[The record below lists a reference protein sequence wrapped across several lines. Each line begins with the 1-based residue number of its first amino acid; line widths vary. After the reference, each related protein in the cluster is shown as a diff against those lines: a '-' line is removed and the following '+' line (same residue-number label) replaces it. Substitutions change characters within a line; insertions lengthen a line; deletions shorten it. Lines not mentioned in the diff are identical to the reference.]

1 MRILFPASLL
11 GLMIVCVSLGRTDS
25 SKTLPSNSPPTASRN
40 DAATTQDRLRREFEE
55 LKQSLLRL
63 KQRLEISPRPE
74 DKARALA
81 IDAALAMVA
90 KQGTDGKF
98 TTLVKSLRQT
108 DAFSNLD
115 TMQQVMN
122 RNQELREDLRKLI
135 EILAKDN
142 REDQLRKE
150 KEDALKTLEK
160 LREIIGKQERV
171 KANTDLGKAA
181 KEDLAKAQKKISD
194 QTKELAGS
202 KESKSGKDAK
212 DSKDKDGKD
221 KDSKDGK
228 DKDGK
233 DKDGKDKDG
242 KDKDGKDKDGKD
254 KDGKDKDG
262 KDKDGK
268 AKDGKDK
275 DGKAKDGKSGESKPG
290 QGNPDEDKKSEE
302 SPPPESGEQAQA
314 KKQIKEA
321 TKDQDKAEDKIKK
334 GDNPGASQDQQQAL
348 DKLKQAQ
355 KKLEDL
361 LQQLRE
367 EELKQML
374 AKLQARCEK
383 LLNMQIAVK
392 TSTEELDKAIAALS
406 TKKPGRA
413 EDQRGLELG
422 DAEDAIVREATAA
435 ITLIEQEGSAIAFA
449 EVFGQVR
456 TDMILV
462 SGKLKKTEVGEITQG
477 VETEIIDT
485 LKEMIGAL
493 KKARQD
499 QKPKPKPSEAG
510 KEGESNPNND
520 QRLLD
525 QIAELK
531 MVRSMQARLNQRT
544 VVYGKQ
550 LNGEQPSNATG
561 SKERDRIES
570 LRKDL
575 FDLGQRQVKITKV
588 TRDMA
593 LGRNKAQ

>member
-135 EILAKDN
+135 EILARDN

-171 KANTDLGKAA
+171 KANTDLGKVA

-212 DSKDKDGKD
+212 DGKDKDGN
-221 KDSKDGK
+221 

-242 KDKDGKDKDGKD
+242 KD
-254 KDGKDKDG
+254 
-262 KDKDGK
+262 
-268 AKDGKDK
+268 KDGKDK

-302 SPPPESGEQAQA
+302 SPPQESGEQAQA
-314 KKQIKEA
+314 KKQIKDA

>member
-171 KANTDLGKAA
+171 KANTDLGKVA

-212 DSKDKDGKD
+212 DGKDKDGN
-221 KDSKDGK
+221 

-254 KDGKDKDG
+254 KDG
-262 KDKDGK
+262 
-268 AKDGKDK
+268 
-275 DGKAKDGKSGESKPG
+275 GKAKDGKSGESKPG

-302 SPPPESGEQAQA
+302 SPPQESGEQAQA
-314 KKQIKEA
+314 KKQIKDA

>member
-212 DSKDKDGKD
+212 DSKD
-221 KDSKDGK
+221 
-228 DKDGK
+228 
-233 DKDGKDKDG
+233 
-242 KDKDGKDKDGKD
+242 
-254 KDGKDKDG
+254 
-262 KDKDGK
+262 
-268 AKDGKDK
+268 KDGKDK

>member
-181 KEDLAKAQKKISD
+181 KEDLAKAQKKVSD

-212 DSKDKDGKD
+212 DGKDKDGN
-221 KDSKDGK
+221 

-254 KDGKDKDG
+254 
-262 KDKDGK
+262 
-268 AKDGKDK
+268 KDGKDK

>member
-25 SKTLPSNSPPTASRN
+25 SKTLPSNSSPTASRN

-181 KEDLAKAQKKISD
+181 KEDLAKAQKKVSD

-202 KESKSGKDAK
+202 KESKSGKDA
-212 DSKDKDGKD
+212 
-221 KDSKDGK
+221 KDGK

-262 KDKDGK
+262 KD
-268 AKDGKDK
+268 KDGKDK

>member
-212 DSKDKDGKD
+212 DGKD
-221 KDSKDGK
+221 KDS
-228 DKDGK
+228 KDGK

>member
-11 GLMIVCVSLGRTDS
+11 GLLIVWVSFGRTDS
-25 SKTLPSNSPPTASRN
+25 SKTLPPNSSSSTNRN
-40 DAATTQDRLRREFEE
+40 EAATTQDRLRREFDE

-63 KQRLEISPRPE
+63 KQRLELSPRPE
-74 DKARALA
+74 DKSRAHA
-81 IDAALAMVA
+81 IEAALALVA
-90 KQGTDGKF
+90 RQGTDGKF
-98 TTLVKSLRQT
+98 TTLVKNLRQS
-108 DAFSNLD
+108 DAFANLD

-181 KEDLAKAQKKISD
+181 KEDLIKAQKKVSD

-202 KESKSGKDAK
+202 KASKSGKDLP
-212 DSKDKDGKD
+212 
-221 KDSKDGK
+221 DGK

-233 DKDGKDKDG
+233 DKDVKEGGKEGG
-242 KDKDGKDKDGKD
+242 KP
-254 KDGKDKDG
+254 
-262 KDKDGK
+262 
-268 AKDGKDK
+268 
-275 DGKAKDGKSGESKPG
+275 KDGKSGESKPG
-290 QGNPDEDKKSEE
+290 QSNPPEDKKPDE
-302 SPPPESGEQAQA
+302 SAPNESGEQAQA

-355 KKLEDL
+355 KKLEEL

-392 TSTEELDKAIAALS
+392 TSTEELDKAIGSLS

-435 ITLIEQEGSAIAFA
+435 ITLIEQEGTAIAFA

-462 SGKLKKTEVGEITQG
+462 AGKLKKTEVGEITQG

-499 QKPKPKPSEAG
+499 QKPKPKPNEAG
-510 KEGESNPNND
+510 KGGESNPNND

-531 MVRSMQARLNQRT
+531 MVRSLQARLNQRT

-550 LNGEQPSNATG
+550 LNGEQPSTSTD
-561 SKERDRIES
+561 SKEQERIET
-570 LRKDL
+570 LRRDL

>member
-11 GLMIVCVSLGRTDS
+11 GLLIVCVSLGRTDS

-40 DAATTQDRLRREFEE
+40 DEATTQDRLRREFEE

-181 KEDLAKAQKKISD
+181 KEDLAKAQKKVSD
-194 QTKELAGS
+194 QTKELAGA

-212 DSKDKDGKD
+212 DGKGKEGKDKEGKD

-242 KDKDGKDKDGKD
+242 KDKDGKDKDGK
-254 KDGKDKDG
+254 
-262 KDKDGK
+262 
-268 AKDGKDK
+268 
-275 DGKAKDGKSGESKPG
+275 SGESKPG
-290 QGNPDEDKKSEE
+290 QGNPNEDKKSEE

-550 LNGEQPSNATG
+550 LNGEQPSNATD
-561 SKERDRIES
+561 SKERERIES

>member
-212 DSKDKDGKD
+212 DSKDKD
-221 KDSKDGK
+221 KDGK

-254 KDGKDKDG
+254 
-262 KDKDGK
+262 
-268 AKDGKDK
+268 KDGKDK

>member
-212 DSKDKDGKD
+212 DSKDKD
-221 KDSKDGK
+221 
-228 DKDGK
+228 
-233 DKDGKDKDG
+233 KDGKDKDG

-268 AKDGKDK
+268 AKDGK
-275 DGKAKDGKSGESKPG
+275 SGESKPG

-302 SPPPESGEQAQA
+302 SPPQESGEQAQA

>member
-181 KEDLAKAQKKISD
+181 KEDLAKAQKKVSD

-212 DSKDKDGKD
+212 D
-221 KDSKDGK
+221 GK

-233 DKDGKDKDG
+233 D
-242 KDKDGKDKDGKD
+242 
-254 KDGKDKDG
+254 
-262 KDKDGK
+262 
-268 AKDGKDK
+268 
-275 DGKAKDGKSGESKPG
+275 
-290 QGNPDEDKKSEE
+290 
-302 SPPPESGEQAQA
+302 
-314 KKQIKEA
+314 
-321 TKDQDKAEDKIKK
+321 
-334 GDNPGASQDQQQAL
+334 
-348 DKLKQAQ
+348 
-355 KKLEDL
+355 
-361 LQQLRE
+361 
-367 EELKQML
+367 
-374 AKLQARCEK
+374 
-383 LLNMQIAVK
+383 
-392 TSTEELDKAIAALS
+392 
-406 TKKPGRA
+406 
-413 EDQRGLELG
+413 
-422 DAEDAIVREATAA
+422 
-435 ITLIEQEGSAIAFA
+435 
-449 EVFGQVR
+449 
-456 TDMILV
+456 
-462 SGKLKKTEVGEITQG
+462 
-477 VETEIIDT
+477 
-485 LKEMIGAL
+485 
-493 KKARQD
+493 
-499 QKPKPKPSEAG
+499 
-510 KEGESNPNND
+510 
-520 QRLLD
+520 
-525 QIAELK
+525 
-531 MVRSMQARLNQRT
+531 
-544 VVYGKQ
+544 
-550 LNGEQPSNATG
+550 
-561 SKERDRIES
+561 
-570 LRKDL
+570 
-575 FDLGQRQVKITKV
+575 
-588 TRDMA
+588 
-593 LGRNKAQ
+593 

>member
-212 DSKDKDGKD
+212 DGKDKDGN
-221 KDSKDGK
+221 

-254 KDGKDKDG
+254 
-262 KDKDGK
+262 
-268 AKDGKDK
+268 KDGKDK

>member
-212 DSKDKDGKD
+212 D
-221 KDSKDGK
+221 GK

-242 KDKDGKDKDGKD
+242 KDKDSKDGKD
-254 KDGKDKDG
+254 
-262 KDKDGK
+262 
-268 AKDGKDK
+268 KDGKDK

-406 TKKPGRA
+406 TKKLGRA

>member
-181 KEDLAKAQKKISD
+181 KEDLAKAQKKVSD

-212 DSKDKDGKD
+212 DGKD
-221 KDSKDGK
+221 KDGK

-268 AKDGKDK
+268 AKDGK
-275 DGKAKDGKSGESKPG
+275 SGESNPG

>member
-212 DSKDKDGKD
+212 DSKDKD
-221 KDSKDGK
+221 KDGK

-254 KDGKDKDG
+254 KDGKD
-262 KDKDGK
+262 
-268 AKDGKDK
+268 KDGKDK

>member
-212 DSKDKDGKD
+212 DSKDKD
-221 KDSKDGK
+221 KDGK

-242 KDKDGKDKDGKD
+242 KDKDGKDKDS
-254 KDGKDKDG
+254 KDGKD
-262 KDKDGK
+262 
-268 AKDGKDK
+268 KDGKDK

-392 TSTEELDKAIAALS
+392 TSTEELEKAIAALS

>member
-212 DSKDKDGKD
+212 DGKD
-221 KDSKDGK
+221 KDGK

-268 AKDGKDK
+268 AK